1 MFRAFDVST
10 SGIVAQ
16 RHRMDT
22 IAGNIANI
30 NTTRDEKGNVSPF
43 QRRFI
48 AFMAEQAQSGGQG
61 REGGGRGVGVK
72 FSVQVDRNTPPRKVV
87 QPGHPDADAN
97 GVVSYPG
104 IDLTTEFV
112 NALEASRAYEA
123 NIATIDIT
131 KGMFSQAL
139 KILA

>member
-1 MFRAFDVST
+1 MFRALNLST
-10 SGIVAQ
+10 SGLVAQ

-30 NTTRDEKGNVSPF
+30 NTTRDENGNISPF

-48 AFMAEQAQSGGQG
+48 TFLADREEQGAPGHGM
-61 REGGGRGVGVK
+61 GVK
-72 FSVQVDRNTPPRKVV
+72 FKVEIDRKTPPRKVV
-87 QPGHPDADAN
+87 QPGHPDADAD
-97 GVVSYPG
+97 GHVSFPA
-104 IDLTTEFV
+104 IDLTKEFV

-123 NIATIDIT
+123 NVATIDIT
-131 KGMFSQAL
+131 KGMYNEAL

>member
-1 MFRAFDVST
+1 MFRSLDLST
-10 SGIVAQ
+10 SGLVAQ

-43 QRRFI
+43 QRRFVKFI
-48 AFMAEQAQSGGQG
+48 ADREQAGQ
-61 REGGGRGVGVK
+61 ESRGVGVK
-72 FSVQVDRNTPPRKVV
+72 FSVEVDRKTPPRKHYM
-87 QPGHPDADAN
+87 PGHPDADADGN
-97 GVVSYPG
+97 VALPA

-123 NIATIDIT
+123 NVATIDIT
-131 KGMFSQAL
+131 KGMYGQAL

>member
-1 MFRAFDVST
+1 MFRTLDLST
-10 SGIVAQ
+10 SGLVAQ
-16 RHRMDT
+16 RFRMDT

-30 NTTRDEKGNVSPF
+30 NTTRDENGKVSPF

-48 AFMAEQAQSGGQG
+48 TFLADQER
-61 REGGGRGVGVK
+61 RESAGRGAGVN
-72 FSVQVDRNTPPRKVV
+72 FSIHVDRETPPRKVV

-97 GVVSYPG
+97 GVVSFPA
-104 IDLTTEFV
+104 IDLTKEFV

-123 NIATIDIT
+123 NVATIDIT
-131 KGMFSQAL
+131 KGMYNQAL

>member
-1 MFRAFDVST
+1 MFRSLDLST

-30 NTTRDEKGNVSPF
+30 STTRDEQGRVSPF

-48 AFMAEQAQSGGQG
+48 AFMADQDRNKE
-61 REGGGRGVGVK
+61 GRGVGVK

-123 NIATIDIT
+123 NVATIDIT

>member
-1 MFRAFDVST
+1 MFRALDVST

-30 NTTRDEKGNVSPF
+30 STTRDEKGNVSPF

-48 AFMAEQAQSGGQG
+48 AFMADQDRRGDEA
-61 REGGGRGVGVK
+61 RGVGVK
-72 FSVQVDRNTPPRKVV
+72 FSVQIDRSTPPRKVV

-97 GVVSYPG
+97 GIVSYPG
-104 IDLTTEFV
+104 IDLTKEFV

-123 NIATIDIT
+123 NVATIDIT
-131 KGMFSQAL
+131 KGMYSQAL

>member
-1 MFRAFDVST
+1 MFHALDIST

-30 NTTRDEKGNVSPF
+30 STTRDEKGNVSPF

-48 AFMAEQAQSGGQG
+48 AFMADQDRRGSE
-61 REGGGRGVGVK
+61 GRGVGVK
-72 FSVQVDRNTPPRKVV
+72 FSVQVDRETPARKVV

-104 IDLTTEFV
+104 IDLTKEFV

-123 NIATIDIT
+123 NIATIDIS
-131 KGMFSQAL
+131 KGMYSEAL

>member
-1 MFRAFDVST
+1 MFRALDLST

-30 NTTRDEKGNVSPF
+30 STTRDEQGNVSPF
-43 QRRFI
+43 QRRFV
-48 AFMAEQAQSGGQG
+48 AFLADQDRRGDTE
-61 REGGGRGVGVK
+61 RGVGVK
-72 FSVQVDRNTPPRKVV
+72 FSVQVDRETPPRKVV

-97 GVVSYPG
+97 GVVLYPG
-104 IDLTTEFV
+104 IDLTKEFV

-123 NIATIDIT
+123 NVATIDIT
-131 KGMFSQAL
+131 KAMYSQAL
-139 KILA
+139 KILS

>member
-1 MFRAFDVST
+1 MFRTFDIST
-10 SGIVAQ
+10 SGLVAQ

-30 NTTRDEKGNVSPF
+30 NTTRDPQGNIAPF
-43 QRRFI
+43 QRRFVQ
-48 AFMAEQAQSGGQG
+48 FLAEHD
-61 REGGGRGVGVK
+61 RRDGGGGAGVR
-72 FSVQVDRNTPPRKVV
+72 FSVQIDRKTQPRKVH

-97 GVVSYPG
+97 GIVSYPA

-123 NIATIDIT
+123 NVSAIDIG
-131 KGMFSQAL
+131 KSMFTESL
-139 KILA
+139 RILA

>member
-1 MFRAFDVST
+1 MFRSLDVST

-30 NTTRDEKGNVSPF
+30 STTRDEKGNVSPF

-48 AFMAEQAQSGGQG
+48 AFMADQERGS
-61 REGGGRGVGVK
+61 EGRGMGVK
-72 FSVQVDRNTPPRKVV
+72 FSVQVDRKTPVRKVV

-123 NIATIDIT
+123 NVATIDIT

-139 KILA
+139 KILS

>member
-1 MFRAFDVST
+1 MFHALDVST

-30 NTTRDEKGNVSPF
+30 NTTRDDKGNVSPF

-48 AFMAEQAQSGGQG
+48 AFMADQERRG
-61 REGGGRGVGVK
+61 REGRGTGVK

-123 NIATIDIT
+123 NVATIDIT
-131 KGMFSQAL
+131 KSMFSQAL

>member
-1 MFRAFDVST
+1 MFRSLDLST
-10 SGIVAQ
+10 SGLVAQ

-43 QRRFI
+43 QRRFV
-48 AFMAEQAQSGGQG
+48 AFMAEQAKHGN
-61 REGGGRGVGVK
+61 EGRGTGVA
-72 FSVQVDRNTPPRKVV
+72 FSVQVDHKTPPRKVV
-87 QPGHPDADAN
+87 QPGHPDADAS
-97 GVVSYPG
+97 GVVQYPG
-104 IDLTTEFV
+104 IDLTQEFV

-123 NIATIDIT
+123 NVATIDIT
-131 KGMFSQAL
+131 KSMYNQAL

>member
-1 MFRAFDVST
+1 MFRSLDVST

-30 NTTRDEKGNVSPF
+30 STTRDEKGKVSPF

-48 AFMAEQAQSGGQG
+48 AFMADQERRGEQGG
-61 REGGGRGVGVK
+61 GVGVK
-72 FSVQVDRNTPPRKVV
+72 FSVQVDRNTPARKVI

-123 NIATIDIT
+123 NVATIDIT